1 MAITAY
7 IGVPGSGKSY
17 EVVKSVIIPALL
29 KGRRVVTNIYGLKI
43 NDIYEYCKSKNKK
56 ANIGELINVT
66 NDQCKDAEFLPYKDA
81 VNTFCKPGD
90 LICLDEVWR
99 FWNSDSDIHPNHRSF
114 VAEHRHFADEKTGV
128 TCDLVVI
135 NQAIVNI
142 PRFIKDRIEST
153 FKMTKLKTL
162 GLNNRYRVDI
172 FTGTKTFKN
181 NMSSQL
187 FSKYEKKIFSLYSS
201 YESENATEVN
211 VDSRGVIF
219 KSPAFIAGAI
229 IFVLCLYLSI
239 SSLVSIFSSKDKKQD
254 VVTTS
259 KVESEKGK
267 PVSNSA
273 IPSFTPSPQKPPVL
287 SKTWR
292 IKGSYKTSAGAF
304 VILSSVAGVTRIE
317 PMSNFS
323 FSGSL
328 MSGVIDNELVTTY
341 SGDSSK

>member
-17 EVVKSVIIPALL
+17 EVVKNVIIPALI

-43 NDIYEYCKSKNKK
+43 DDIYKYCKDKNKK
-56 ANIGELINVT
+56 AQIGELISVT
-66 NDQCKDAEFLPYKDA
+66 NDQCKDAEFLPYKDS
-81 VNTFCKPGD
+81 VNTLCKPGD

-99 FWNSDSDIHPNHRSF
+99 FWNADSDIHPNHRSF
-114 VAEHRHFADEKTGV
+114 VAEHRHFADDKTGFI
-128 TCDLVVI
+128 CDLVVI

-181 NMSSQL
+181 NMTSQL

-201 YESENATEVN
+201 YDSENASETV

-219 KSPAFIAGAI
+219 KSPAFILGSVL
-229 IFVLCLYLSI
+229 FVLCFYFAI
-239 SSLVSIFSSKDKKQD
+239 SSLISIFGSKDEKKD

-259 KVESEKGK
+259 QNESVKGK
-267 PVSNSA
+267 PASDSRTA
-273 IPSFTPSPQKPPVL
+273 FTPTPQKPPVL

-292 IKGSYKTSAGAF
+292 IKGSYKTASGAF
-304 VILSSVAGVTRIE
+304 VILTSVSGVTRIE

-328 MSGVIDNELVTTY
+328 MSGVIDNELITTY
-341 SGDSSK
+341 SGDVSK

>member
-17 EVVKSVIIPALL
+17 EVVKNVIIPALI

-43 NDIYEYCKSKNKK
+43 DDIYKYCKEKNKN
-56 ANIGELINVT
+56 ADIGELISVT
-66 NDQCKDAEFLPYKDA
+66 NDQCKDAEFLPYKDSE
-81 VNTFCKPGD
+81 NTLCKPGD

-114 VAEHRHFADEKTGV
+114 VAEHRHFADDKTGF

-181 NMSSQL
+181 NMTSQL

-201 YESENATEVN
+201 YDSANATEVV

-219 KSPAFIAGAI
+219 KSPAFIMGAI
-229 IFVLCLYLSI
+229 LFVVCFYFAI
-239 SSLVSIFSSKDKKQD
+239 SSLISIFGSKDQKKD

-259 KVESEKGK
+259 QNEAGKGGRANDSR
-267 PVSNSA
+267 PV
-273 IPSFTPSPQKPPVL
+273 FVPSPQKPPVL

-292 IKGSYKTSAGAF
+292 IKGSYKTTSGAF
-304 VILSSVAGVTRIE
+304 VILTSVSGVTRIE

-341 SGDSSK
+341 SGDVSK